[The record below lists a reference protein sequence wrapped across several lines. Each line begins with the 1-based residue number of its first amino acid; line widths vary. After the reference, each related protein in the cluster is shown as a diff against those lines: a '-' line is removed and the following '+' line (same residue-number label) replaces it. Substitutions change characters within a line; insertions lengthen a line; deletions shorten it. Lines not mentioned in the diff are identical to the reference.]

1 MARKYMRRRV
11 QTTWY
16 GDDYVQIIQDH
27 GPEALFYAGEVV
39 QREAERRAPQGAT
52 GRLKRSGYVS
62 TKWRTTYVRRMYWR
76 REKKPKAQDD
86 VVVGFTA
93 PHAHLIEG
101 GRRRAGKIYPKKKR
115 GAKALFIQGQF
126 RATSRYRRMSSRPFL
141 GPAVDATKDTMVEE
155 LAKRYRSVLER
166 LLPGR

>member
-1 MARKYMRRRV
+1 MPVKYMRRRV

-16 GDDYVQIIQDH
+16 GDDYVKIIQDY
-27 GPEALFYAGEVV
+27 GPEALFFAGEIV
-39 QREAERRAPQGAT
+39 QREADRRAPQGAT

-76 REKKPKAQDD
+76 KEKKPRAMDD
-86 VVVGFTA
+86 VVVGFSA

-101 GRRRAGKIYPKKKR
+101 GRRRAGKIYPRKKR
-115 GAKALFIQGQF
+115 GTKALFIQGQF
-126 RATSRYRRMSSRPFL
+126 RAASRYRRMSSRPFL
-141 GPAVDATKDTMVEE
+141 GPAIDAAKDTMVEE